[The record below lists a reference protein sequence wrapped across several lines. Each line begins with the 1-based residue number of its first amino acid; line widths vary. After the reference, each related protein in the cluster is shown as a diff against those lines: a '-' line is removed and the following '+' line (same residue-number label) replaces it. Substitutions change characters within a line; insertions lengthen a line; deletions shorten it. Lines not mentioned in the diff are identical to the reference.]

1 MSDCVD
7 QMSEIKYNSIT
18 EIYILTQMA
27 LCCKNQF
34 RGVRVWGFGLPYQ
47 IQVSSSERMALL

>member
-1 MSDCVD
+1 MSDCVN

-18 EIYILTQMA
+18 EKYILTQMA

-34 RGVRVWGFGLPYQ
+34 SGVWVWAFGLPYQ
-47 IQVSSSERMALL
+47 IQVSSSERMVLL